1 MNLMKDLLVPVEEYL
16 STNYEPDC
24 EYADGILVERNVG
37 ERHHSDWQGRLMI
50 YLGGLEEKLGIHV
63 FPEWRVQVRA
73 NRFRVP
79 DLTVVAGQ
87 VPGDPI
93 LRVPPFLVIE
103 IVSPDDKPGE
113 LQRKVADYREFGIP
127 YILLIYPDDPRFVL
141 YTKDGEQDLRDGLL
155 RTEDPAIEIS
165 LLKIHKLTLKR

>member
-16 STNYEPDC
+16 STTYEPDC
-24 EYADGILVERNVG
+24 EYVDGILVERNVG

-50 YLGGLEEKLGIHV
+50 YLGSLEEKLGIHV

-87 VPGDPI
+87 VPEDPI
-93 LRVPPFLVIE
+93 
-103 IVSPDDKPGE
+103 
-113 LQRKVADYREFGIP
+113 
-127 YILLIYPDDPRFVL
+127 
-141 YTKDGEQDLRDGLL
+141 
-155 RTEDPAIEIS
+155 
-165 LLKIHKLTLKR
+165 